1 MRSSD
6 PDPRNPWPHDMVLR
20 IDEPRDLTSLLFVRE
35 AWRLPIDD
43 VPALDGVPDVGDSA
57 RPAAFEEAEVVG
69 RWREQWARGLSMHTP
84 GDRTIRAP
92 DARTARL
99 LRELDDAALVETVAA
114 DRLVASPGIDREA
127 FEAWH
132 ATLHDDRR
140 LPLAEHP
147 ERICV
152 TALADA
158 WRRGLESIVQLPYA
172 GFHAERI
179 HSSTLVVSRTARHDP
194 ELYRRA
200 LAAPIGGGPQR

>member
-1 MRSSD
+1 MRSSH
-6 PDPRNPWPHDMVLR
+6 PDPSNPWPHDMVLR
-20 IDEPRDLTSLLFVRE
+20 IDEPRELTSLLFVRE

-43 VPALDGVPDVGDSA
+43 VPALDGAPDVGTSA
-57 RPAAFEEAEVVG
+57 RPAGLGDAEAVE
-69 RWREQWARGLSMHTP
+69 RWRAEWMLAWPRIAVLREAM
-84 GDRTIRAP
+84 RAP
-92 DARTARL
+92 DEEEMMRR
-99 LRELDDAALVETVAA
+99 LREIAVAMQAAEDLSAEA
-114 DRLVASPGIDREA
+114 GIDREA

-158 WRRGLESIVQLPYA
+158 WRTGLESIVQLPYA
-172 GFHAERI
+172 GYSAERI
-179 HSSTLVVSRTARHDP
+179 DAATLVVSRTARHDP

-200 LAAPIGGGPQR
+200 LTAPIGGGPQR